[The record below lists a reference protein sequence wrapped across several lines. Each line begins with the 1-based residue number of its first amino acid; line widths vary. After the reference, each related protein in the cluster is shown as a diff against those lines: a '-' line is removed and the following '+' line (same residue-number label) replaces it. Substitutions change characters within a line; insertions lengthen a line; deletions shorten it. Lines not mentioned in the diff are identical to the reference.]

1 MDTLQSHSDAFERG
15 GIDEAF
21 LDVTTTTE
29 GSYDKARTLA
39 TNLKQLV
46 FSQQHITCSIGIAP
60 NKLVAKIASDH
71 VKPDGLTV
79 VEPERVQI
87 FLDGPVSRIPGV
99 GRKVAARLEQ
109 FSVRNID
116 ELKRLSPVVLHEA
129 FGKSLGTYLFRA
141 ARGEDDDPV
150 RDRELPT
157 QLSRIG
163 TLKQNTRNFVEI
175 ESLLEDLAQSV
186 AEKLAEKRMMCKS
199 VSIIAILDDLTIHTK
214 STTLDSATRD
224 VHLISEYSKYLMR
237 QFLNSMPQA
246 VLRRVGVKLSGI
258 MTRSGQTNINEFLSN

>member
-1 MDTLQSHSDAFERG
+1 VFSGRTSDSGVVSTSNYAARKYGVKAGTPIVRAKKLLESTDAVFLPMNRVLYESISDRIMATLQSNSDVFENG

-79 VEPERVQI
+79 VEPERVQS

-109 FSVRNID
+109 FSVRN
-116 ELKRLSPVVLHEA
+116 V
-129 FGKSLGTYLFRA
+129 
-141 ARGEDDDPV
+141 
-150 RDRELPT
+150 
-157 QLSRIG
+157 
-163 TLKQNTRNFVEI
+163 
-175 ESLLEDLAQSV
+175 
-186 AEKLAEKRMMCKS
+186 
-199 VSIIAILDDLTIHTK
+199 
-214 STTLDSATRD
+214 
-224 VHLISEYSKYLMR
+224 
-237 QFLNSMPQA
+237 
-246 VLRRVGVKLSGI
+246 
-258 MTRSGQTNINEFLSN
+258 